1 MGQRK
6 IRVGIDVGGTFT
18 DIVLWGGDGGTL
30 SLHKVPTTPQDIAL
44 GLLNGLRKSG
54 VLASDIA
61 DMAHGTTVATN
72 AILERKGART
82 ALIATKGFRDI
93 LELRDGSR
101 RTAPGRQRA
110 FEPLVPRQWRLE
122 IREHLDALGMIL
134 EPLREEDVQA
144 AAAVL
149 QREEIEALAIAFLHA
164 DKNGIHERRARDILQ
179 GLWPKPHLILGS
191 EVCPFADERLR
202 TATAVLAAYLTPL
215 MARYVKSLERGLGEV
230 G

>member
-54 VLASDIA
+54 VLAGDIA

-82 ALIATKGFRDI
+82 ALI
-93 LELRDGSR
+93 S
-101 RTAPGRQRA
+101 
-110 FEPLVPRQWRLE
+110 
-122 IREHLDALGMIL
+122 
-134 EPLREEDVQA
+134 
-144 AAAVL
+144 
-149 QREEIEALAIAFLHA
+149 
-164 DKNGIHERRARDILQ
+164 
-179 GLWPKPHLILGS
+179 PK
-191 EVCPFADERLR
+191 
-202 TATAVLAAYLTPL
+202 
-215 MARYVKSLERGLGEV
+215 
-230 G
+230 